1 MFTGVGS
8 MRPIALMLVLLLAC
22 ANAQADWRSNLEQVW
37 QQVQQNPQATS
48 QLNALTDQE
57 VLSGLREALAQG
69 TTTAINSLGR
79 TDGFWKNAAVR
90 IPLPD
95 TLTRAEGALRKFGG
109 GPALDEFQLTLNRAA
124 EKAVPQVADIFGNAV
139 RKMTIDD
146 ARGIL
151 AGAPDAATQFFRKN
165 ASDAIYVKV
174 LPLVTSATRKVGV
187 TQQYKSLVGSY
198 GPFLQLAGIR
208 NADLD
213 SYVTN
218 KAMDGLF
225 SSIAAEEANIRAN
238 PAARGTEILRKVFS
252 K

>member
-1 MFTGVGS
+1 MMSRIPLLIT
-8 MRPIALMLVLLLAC
+8 LMVLVSPAH
-22 ANAQADWRSNLEQVW
+22 ADWKSDLGQVW
-37 QQVQQNPQATS
+37 QQAQKNPQAAN
-48 QLNALTDQE
+48 QLNALTDKE

-69 TTTAINSLGR
+69 TTTAIKSLGK
-79 TDGFWKNAAVR
+79 TDGFWQNAGVR

-95 TLTRAEGALRKFGG
+95 TFTRAEGALRRFGG

-139 RKMTIDD
+139 RKMTIED

-151 AGAPDAATQFFRKN
+151 GGAPDAATQFFRKN
-165 ASDAIYVKV
+165 ASDAIYAKV
-174 LPLVTSATRKVGV
+174 LPFVTSATKKVGV

-198 GPFLQLAGIR
+198 GPFLQLAGIK
-208 NADLD
+208 NTDLD
-213 SYVTN
+213 SYVTQ

-225 SSIAAEEANIRAN
+225 STIAVEEANIRAN
-238 PAARGTEILRKVFS
+238 PAARTTDILKKVFA